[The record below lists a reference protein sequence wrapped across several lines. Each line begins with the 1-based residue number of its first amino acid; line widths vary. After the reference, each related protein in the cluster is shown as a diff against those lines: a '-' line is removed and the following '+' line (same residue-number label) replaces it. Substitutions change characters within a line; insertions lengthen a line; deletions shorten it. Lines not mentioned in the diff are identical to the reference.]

1 MIAPP
6 TNPAGFGAADG
17 VAAVRGGALEPQGWI
32 DALLARAAA
41 HDARIR
47 AWTQP
52 VEERR
57 RRIGA
62 VAAPDR
68 ALPLAG
74 LPVGVKDVIDAAG
87 WPTECNSP
95 IEAGRVAAASAG
107 AVARLEAA
115 GALVIGKTVTTEYAY
130 MAPGPTTNPHDP
142 SRTPGGSSSGSAA
155 AVADFQVPVALAT
168 QTGGSTIRPAA
179 FCGIVG
185 YKPPFGHVPTKG
197 LALLAPSLDVI
208 GLHARSVADI
218 ALVAAIMEARPH
230 PIVAG
235 PPPRFLAIDIADAD
249 TSADARS
256 MMTEAAETLRRAG
269 ATVRQA
275 QTPESFRVLDRAH
288 RVIMSVEVARNFV
301 ARYAAR
307 RADLSDDLAAFIERG
322 QAVTGDELAA
332 AHAAVAIARE
342 DLFALGGEILMTPAA
357 PGEAPLG
364 LQSTGSAAL
373 NRLWTLLHV
382 GVMTVPAGLGANRM
396 PLGLQLVDP
405 LPGAPNLFTDATF
418 AERALAPA
426 AKGEG
431 IG

>member
-1 MIAPP
+1 M
-6 TNPAGFGAADG
+6 
-17 VAAVRGGALEPQGWI
+17 
-32 DALLARAAA
+32 
-41 HDARIR
+41 
-47 AWTQP
+47 
-52 VEERR
+52 
-57 RRIGA
+57 
-62 VAAPDR
+62 
-68 ALPLAG
+68 
-74 LPVGVKDVIDAAG
+74 
-87 WPTECNSP
+87 
-95 IEAGRVAAASAG
+95 
-107 AVARLEAA
+107 
-115 GALVIGKTVTTEYAY
+115 
-130 MAPGPTTNPHDP
+130 
-142 SRTPGGSSSGSAA
+142 
-155 AVADFQVPVALAT
+155 
-168 QTGGSTIRPAA
+168 
-179 FCGIVG
+179 
-185 YKPPFGHVPTKG
+185 
-197 LALLAPSLDVI
+197 I

-249 TSADARS
+249 TSADAHS
-256 MMTEAAETLRRAG
+256 MLTEAAETLRRAG

-275 QTPESFRVLDRAH
+275 QAPESFRVLDQAH
-288 RVIMSVEVARNFV
+288 RVIMSAEVARNFV

-382 GVMTVPAGLGANRM
+382 GVMTVPAGLGANGM

-405 LPGAPNLFTDATF
+405 LPGAPNLFTAAAF
-418 AERALAPA
+418 AERALALA